1 MQIQRGGREGVRVV
15 RLSHL
20 SIQET
25 LHSLGSCLLRKD
37 SSPTL
42 HMDYLDLAWLDMP
55 VTQTEKHPSHSFLC
69 GISHNLNLQVKAEPS
84 SPTLQMDTSGY
95 FSPGGMSDTSS
106 SYGLSVGGQS
116 QGLDSPTA
124 LLGFPDTSEKLFADS
139 PPSMG
144 EDSGMQCVLRSV
156 PKRLC
161 LVCGDT
167 ASGYH
172 YGVASCEACKAF
184 FKRTIQGNIEYS
196 CPVVNDCEITKRR
209 RKSCQAC
216 RFRKCLKVGMMKEG
230 VRLDRVRGGRQK
242 YRRPVETEAPDPCSF
257 LNTLHSL
264 PGKKTTNKVVSH
276 LVLVEP
282 GEIFASPDLNLP
294 DSDLR
299 TLTTLCELI
308 NRELLITIGWAKHVP
323 GFSVLSLVDQM
334 ALLQSAWMEVLVL
347 GIVYRSLEMDNELA
361 VAENFLLSRE
371 ECRSSGLLN
380 LHSVLLQLVRK
391 YRKTKLDKEEFVTL
405 KAMAL
410 ANSDSSSIENVEA
423 VLNLQDRL
431 HEALQDF
438 EREHHAEDPH
448 RSGKLLMTLP
458 LLRQT
463 ANEAVRTFCQIR
475 LEGRIPMHKLFLEM
489 LEAKM

>member
-1 MQIQRGGREGVRVV
+1 
-15 RLSHL
+15 
-20 SIQET
+20 
-25 LHSLGSCLLRKD
+25 
-37 SSPTL
+37 
-42 HMDYLDLAWLDMP
+42 MDYLELSWLDIPMN
-55 VTQTEKHPSHSFLC
+55 QQDKDHPISYLC
-69 GISHNLNLQVKAEPS
+69 GLSQSLGLQVKAEPY
-84 SPTLQMDTSGY
+84 SPTFQMDTGGY
-95 FSPGGMSDTSS
+95 FSPGGLSDTSS
-106 SYGLSVGGQS
+106 SYGVSVGGQS

-124 LLGFPDTSEKLFADS
+124 LLGYSDSGDKMLADS
-139 PPSMG
+139 PPSLV
-144 EDSGMQCVLRSV
+144 EDPTIQCALRSV

-216 RFRKCLKVGMMKEG
+216 RFRKCLNVGMMKEG

-242 YRRPVETEAPDPCSF
+242 YRRPVEVDTADPCSYI
-257 LNTLHSL
+257 TSHHSVL
-264 PGKKTTNKVVSH
+264 GKKTMNKVVSH
-276 LVLVEP
+276 LILVEP
-282 GEIFASPDLNLP
+282 GDIFATPDPSVLDN
-294 DSDLR
+294 DLR

-308 NRELLITIGWAKHVP
+308 NRKLLMTIGWAKHVP
-323 GFSVLSLVDQM
+323 GFSALSLADQM
-334 ALLQSAWMEVLVL
+334 ALLQSAWMEILVL
-347 GIVYRSLEMDNELA
+347 GIVFRSVTLSEELA
-361 VAENFLLSRE
+361 VAENFLLGRE
-371 ECRSSGLLN
+371 QCRSTGLLHLYN
-380 LHSVLLQLVRK
+380 VLLQLVKK
-391 YRKTKLDKEEFVTL
+391 YKKTRLDKEEYVTL

-410 ANSDSSSIENVEA
+410 ANSDSTSIENMEA
-423 VLNLQDRL
+423 VLSLQDHL
-431 HEALQDF
+431 HEALQDY
-438 EREHHAEDPH
+438 ERENHGEDNH

>member
-1 MQIQRGGREGVRVV
+1 
-15 RLSHL
+15 
-20 SIQET
+20 
-25 LHSLGSCLLRKD
+25 
-37 SSPTL
+37 
-42 HMDYLDLAWLDMP
+42 MDYLELSWLEIPD
-55 VTQTEKHPSHSFLC
+55 TQQEKLYSPTFLC
-69 GISHNLNLQVKAEPS
+69 GVSHNLGIQVKAEPS
-84 SPTLQMDTSGY
+84 SPTLQMDTAGY

-124 LLGFPDTSEKLFADS
+124 LLGFSDSGEKLFADS
-139 PPSMG
+139 PPSLG
-144 EDSGMQCVLRSV
+144 EDPAIQCVLRSI

-242 YRRPVETEAPDPCSF
+242 YRRPIEVEAPDPCSYF
-257 LNTLHSL
+257 TSHHSL

-282 GEIFASPDLNLP
+282 GEIFASPDPSLP
-294 DSDLR
+294 DSDLH
-299 TLTTLCELI
+299 TLTTLCEII
-308 NRELLITIGWAKHVP
+308 NRDLLITIGWAKHVP

-334 ALLQSAWMEVLVL
+334 ALLQSAWMEILVL
-347 GIVYRSLEMDNELA
+347 GIVYRSLPLSEELV
-361 VAENFLLSRE
+361 VAENFLLDRE
-371 ECRSSGLLN
+371 QCRNTGLLH
-380 LHSVLLQLVRK
+380 LHAVLLQLIRK

-410 ANSDSSSIENVEA
+410 ANSDSTNIENVEA
-423 VLNLQDRL
+423 VLSLQDHL
-431 HEALQDF
+431 HEALQDY
-438 EREHHAEDPH
+438 EKEHHPEDNH
-448 RSGKLLMTLP
+448 RTGKLLMTLP

-475 LEGRIPMHKLFLEM
+475 LEGKIPMHKLFLEM

>member
-1 MQIQRGGREGVRVV
+1 
-15 RLSHL
+15 
-20 SIQET
+20 
-25 LHSLGSCLLRKD
+25 
-37 SSPTL
+37 
-42 HMDYLDLAWLDMP
+42 
-55 VTQTEKHPSHSFLC
+55 
-69 GISHNLNLQVKAEPS
+69 
-84 SPTLQMDTSGY
+84 
-95 FSPGGMSDTSS
+95 
-106 SYGLSVGGQS
+106 
-116 QGLDSPTA
+116 
-124 LLGFPDTSEKLFADS
+124 
-139 PPSMG
+139 
-144 EDSGMQCVLRSV
+144 
-156 PKRLC
+156 
-161 LVCGDT
+161 
-167 ASGYH
+167 
-172 YGVASCEACKAF
+172 
-184 FKRTIQGNIEYS
+184 NIEYS

-282 GEIFASPDLNLP
+282 GEIFATPDLNLP

-371 ECRSSGLLN
+371 DCRSSGLLN

-410 ANSDSSSIENVEA
+410 ANSGIEIVM
-423 VLNLQDRL
+423 
-431 HEALQDF
+431 F
-438 EREHHAEDPH
+438 
-448 RSGKLLMTLP
+448 
-458 LLRQT
+458 
-463 ANEAVRTFCQIR
+463 
-475 LEGRIPMHKLFLEM
+475 
-489 LEAKM
+489 

>member
-1 MQIQRGGREGVRVV
+1 
-15 RLSHL
+15 
-20 SIQET
+20 
-25 LHSLGSCLLRKD
+25 
-37 SSPTL
+37 
-42 HMDYLDLAWLDMP
+42 MDYLELSWLEIP
-55 VTQTEKHPSHSFLC
+55 PSHQDKRQTVPFLC
-69 GISHNLNLQVKAEPS
+69 GVAVESHSMSLQVKAEPT
-84 SPTLQMDTSGY
+84 SPTLQMDTGGY

-116 QGLDSPTA
+116 QGLDSPVA
-124 LLGFPDTSEKLFADS
+124 LLGFSDSGEKLFADS
-139 PPSMG
+139 PPSLG
-144 EDSGMQCVLRSV
+144 EDPAMQCVLRSV

-184 FKRTIQGNIEYS
+184 FKRTIQGNIDYS

-242 YRRPVETEAPDPCSF
+242 YRRPAEVVTPDPCLY
-257 LNTLHSL
+257 LNSHHPL
-264 PGKKTTNKVVSH
+264 PVKKTS
-276 LVLVEP
+276 
-282 GEIFASPDLNLP
+282 
-294 DSDLR
+294 
-299 TLTTLCELI
+299 
-308 NRELLITIGWAKHVP
+308 
-323 GFSVLSLVDQM
+323 FSMLSLVDQM
-334 ALLQSAWMEVLVL
+334 GLLQSAWMEILVL
-347 GIVYRSLEMDNELA
+347 GIVYRSLPLSEELA
-361 VAENFLLSRE
+361 VAENLAMGRE
-371 ECRSSGLLN
+371 HCRNTGLLH
-380 LHSVLLQLVRK
+380 LYAVLLQLVSK

-410 ANSDSSSIENVEA
+410 ANSDSTCIENVEA

-431 HEALQDF
+431 HEALQDY
-438 EREHHAEDPH
+438 EREHHGEDPH
-448 RSGKLLMTLP
+448 RAGKLLMTLP

-475 LEGRIPMHKLFLEM
+475 LEGRVPMHKLFLEM